1 MMDKLFNEWLFGDD
15 GYYGYSNSRTPAVD
29 ITENKDAY
37 IFEMDLP
44 GRSEKDINIELK
56 DDILTVESAKQEK
69 SAENKENKE
78 NENKFLIHE
87 RRHPE
92 FVRRFTLPNDV
103 SSDNVSAEFKNGV
116 LTIRIEKSPKTA
128 PKRIEI
134 KAIN

>member
-56 DDILTVESAKQEK
+56 DDILTVESARQEK

>member
-15 GYYGYSNSRTPAVD
+15 GCYGYSNSRTPAVD

-44 GRSEKDINIELK
+44 GRTEKDINIELK
-56 DDILTVESAKQEK
+56 DDILSIESVKQEK
-69 SAENKENKE
+69 PAESKENGG
-78 NENKFLIHE
+78 KFLLNE
-87 RRHPE
+87 RRHPD
-92 FVRRFTLPNDV
+92 FARHFTLPNDV
-103 SSDNVSAEFKNGV
+103 SGENVSAEFKNGV

-134 KAIN
+134 KTA

>member
-1 MMDKLFNEWLFGDD
+1 MDKLFNEWLFGDD

-56 DDILTVESAKQEK
+56 DDILTVESARQEK

>member
-56 DDILTVESAKQEK
+56 DDIITVESAKQEK
-69 SAENKENKE
+69 SEKENGE
-78 NENKFLIHE
+78 NEKKFLIHE

-103 SSDNVSAEFKNGV
+103 SGDNVSAEFKNGV

>member
-1 MMDKLFNEWLFGDD
+1 MDKLFNEWFFGDD

-44 GRSEKDINIELK
+44 GRTEKDINIELK
-56 DDILTVESAKQEK
+56 DDILTIESAKQEK
-69 SAENKENKE
+69 SEKENGG
-78 NENKFLIHE
+78 NEKKFLIHE

-92 FVRRFTLPNDV
+92 FARHFTLPNDV
-103 SSDNVSAEFKNGV
+103 SGDNVSAEFKNGV

-134 KAIN
+134 KAVN

>member
-56 DDILTVESAKQEK
+56 DDILTIESANQEK
-69 SAENKENKE
+69 SEKENKE
-78 NENKFLIHE
+78 NEEKFLLHE

-92 FVRRFTLPNDV
+92 FARRFTLPKDV
-103 SSDNVSAEFKNGV
+103 SGENVSAEFKNGV
-116 LTIRIEKSPKTA
+116 LTIRIEKSPRTA

-134 KAIN
+134 KAA